1 MNISLNSSPFSV
13 FSQRFANGLK
23 STEEKMERQQ
33 KAQSQIEF
41 FEGQKAGL
49 KQMHCETIEEITRKL
64 DLFNTY
70 NSQIAAVKEQYN
82 QEQMMHC
89 MDEVKE
95 KGEKI
100 AEAAKKLEPKT
111 AEERRE
117 EMAKEALGI
126 EDEGILTEL
135 LEDMPETE
143 ELDELLPD
151 STAQQIEAAKEMED
165 LPEVVI
171 QEQMTREELE
181 KDYVS
186 IDIKI

>member
-1 MNISLNSSPFSV
+1 
-13 FSQRFANGLK
+13 
-23 STEEKMERQQ
+23 
-33 KAQSQIEF
+33 
-41 FEGQKAGL
+41 
-49 KQMHCETIEEITRKL
+49 
-64 DLFNTY
+64 
-70 NSQIAAVKEQYN
+70 
-82 QEQMMHC
+82 
-89 MDEVKE
+89 
-95 KGEKI
+95 
-100 AEAAKKLEPKT
+100 
-111 AEERRE
+111 
-117 EMAKEALGI
+117 MAKEALGI